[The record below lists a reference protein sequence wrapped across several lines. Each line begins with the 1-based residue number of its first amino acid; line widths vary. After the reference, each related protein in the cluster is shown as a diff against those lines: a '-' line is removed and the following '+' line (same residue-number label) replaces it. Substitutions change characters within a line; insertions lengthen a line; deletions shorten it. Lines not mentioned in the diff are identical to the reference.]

1 MFTRRE
7 MPRAMVADMLGRL
20 AVALA
25 AGIDMRRAW
34 QMEMARVP
42 AAWRPRMEQVGRAL
56 AEGNPLAEALAA
68 AGGTFPP
75 LVRGMA
81 AVGDRTGHEA
91 ETLREVSEVLHRGV
105 RTTRELRRSL
115 AGPAFQ
121 LAVAIAVVGF
131 LIFMAGMMSH
141 DILRIGLRG
150 TSGLITYLAIV
161 AGAGAAAALLFGRA
175 VANWRRHGVVR
186 MVVDRLPMIGPAS
199 RGCEAAAWCRAA
211 SLASGAGLD
220 ARRLLELSASVAPGL
235 AIDIDAVENSL
246 RSGATLAEALD
257 RTRRFPLRLL
267 EVIAVGEATGNTA
280 EVLDRLAGQFDDEA
294 RAGFEAAARV
304 AGFLVWAAVAGLIT
318 LIVFRI
324 FSSYLGAIQ
333 NAAGLV
339 LSAKHGIVLCR

>member
-1 MFTRRE
+1 
-7 MPRAMVADMLGRL
+7 MLGRL

-25 AGIDMRRAW
+25 AGIDVRRAW
-34 QMEMARVP
+34 QMEIARVP
-42 AAWRPRMEQVGRAL
+42 SAWRPRMEQVAKSL

-68 AGGTFPP
+68 AGDTFSP
-75 LVRGMA
+75 LVRGMV

-91 ETLREVSEVLHRGV
+91 ETLHELSNVIQRSV
-105 RTTRELRRSL
+105 RAARELRRSL

-121 LAVAIAVVGF
+121 LAVAVAVVGF

-150 TSGLITYLAIV
+150 SRGLIIYLAGLV
-161 AGAGAAAALLFGRA
+161 GAAALGRLLFGWA

-186 MVVDRLPMIGPAS
+186 FCVDRIPVIGPAS
-199 RGCEAAAWCRAA
+199 RAAEAAAWCRAA

-220 ARRLLELSASVAPGL
+220 VGRLLKLASSVAPGL
-235 AIDIDAVENSL
+235 AVDTATIEDRL
-246 RSGATLAEALD
+246 RAGATLASSLD
-257 RTRRFPLRLL
+257 RTGRFPLRLL
-267 EVIAVGEATGNTA
+267 ETIAVGEATGNTS
-280 EVLDRLAGQFDDEA
+280 EVLDRLAGQLDDEA
-294 RAGFEAAARV
+294 RAGFEAAARG

-333 NAAGLV
+333 NAAGGL
-339 LSAKHGIVLCR
+339 

>member
-1 MFTRRE
+1 
-7 MPRAMVADMLGRL
+7 MPRAMMADMLGRL

-25 AGIDMRRAW
+25 AGIDLRRAW
-34 QMEMARVP
+34 QMEMGRVP
-42 AAWRPRMEQVGRAL
+42 AAWRPRMEQIARAL
-56 AEGNPLAEALAA
+56 AKGSPLAEAFEAV
-68 AGGTFPP
+68 GDTFPP
-75 LVRGMA
+75 LVRGMV

-91 ETLREVSEVLHRGV
+91 ETLRELADVLHRGV
-105 RTTRELRRSL
+105 RTAGELRRSL
-115 AGPAFQ
+115 VGPAFQ

-150 TSGLITYLAIV
+150 TRGLIVYLAVV
-161 AGAGAAAALLFGRA
+161 AGVAGVGRLLFGQA
-175 VANWRRHGVVR
+175 LASWRRHGVVR
-186 MVVDRLPMIGPAS
+186 LVVDRIPVIGPAS
-199 RGCEAAAWCRAA
+199 RATEAAAWCRAA

-220 ARRLLELSASVAPGL
+220 AGRLLELSASVAPGL
-235 AIDIDAVENSL
+235 AVDARTVEDRL

-257 RTRRFPLRLL
+257 RSRRFPLQVL

-280 EVLDRLAGQFDDEA
+280 EVLDRLAGQLDDEA
-294 RAGFEAAARV
+294 RAGFEAAARG

-333 NAAGLV
+333 DAASGL
-339 LSAKHGIVLCR
+339 